1 MLRVFQIAV
10 GEERVD
16 PVESQDVMGIDQGP
30 HRMPYGGRVAIVSS
44 LQEGEPGDL
53 ARFRHV

>member
-10 GEERVD
+10 GEERVE
-16 PVESQDVMGIDQGP
+16 PMESQDVMGIGQRP
-30 HRMPYGGRVAIVSS
+30 HKMPCGGRVARVSS
-44 LQEGEPGDL
+44 FQEGEPGDL